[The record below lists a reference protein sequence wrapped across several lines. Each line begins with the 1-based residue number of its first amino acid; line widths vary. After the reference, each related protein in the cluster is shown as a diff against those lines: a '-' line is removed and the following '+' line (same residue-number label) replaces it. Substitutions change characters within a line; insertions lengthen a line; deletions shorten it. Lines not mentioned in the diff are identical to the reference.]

1 MRDPYH
7 IIRKP
12 VVTEKGS
19 TLAEAAN
26 QYVFEVAP
34 DANKVEIRKAVE
46 KLFDV
51 EVVSVNTVLRKGK
64 TKGLGWRTWSRPDQ
78 KRALVKLKSGQSIDF
93 I

>member
-19 TLAEAAN
+19 TMTEHSN
-26 QYVFEVAP
+26 QFVFEVAP

-51 EVVSVNTVLRKGK
+51 KVVSVNTILRKGK
-64 TKGLGWRTWSRPDQ
+64 TKGLGWRSWSRPDH
-78 KRALVKLKSGQSIDF
+78 KRALVKLQAGQSIDF